1 MKEARRWRLVLGI
14 LMASAL
20 MSVIVAGSSFAQAN
34 AGTLKCVGIYS
45 ETAAGQISY
54 RVGTGD
60 WVAIKVGD
68 VIPANA
74 EIQVNVAQDWI
85 ELTPSNNPN
94 AVYEISGNSEG
105 DIVQKVSDILKSSPR
120 MVSFP
125 QPSGGK
131 PDPNFA
137 NKLVVTQYN
146 SRQVYRQPGQPGKD
160 IEYGDVL
167 EANGTVSI
175 IAINTTIT
183 LMKADG
189 TTIKVIGPLTFSVQ
203 KALAGGQLYKFLNAP

>member
-1 MKEARRWRLVLGI
+1 MKEACRWSLVLGI
-14 LMASAL
+14 LMSI
-20 MSVIVAGSSFAQAN
+20 IVAGSSFVQAN
-34 AGTLKCVGIYS
+34 ADALKCVGIYS
-45 ETAAGQISY
+45 ETAAGQIGY

-60 WVAIKVGD
+60 WVVIKVGD
-68 VIPANA
+68 VIPADA
-74 EIQVNVAQDWI
+74 QIRVTVAQDWI

-94 AVYEISGNSEG
+94 AVYKISGSSAG
-105 DIVQKVSDILKSSPR
+105 DIIRKVSDIKNSSPR

-125 QPSGGK
+125 QPSGGT
-131 PDPNFA
+131 PDPKFA

-146 SRQVYRQPGQPGKD
+146 SRHVYRQPGQPGKD
-160 IEYGDVL
+160 IQYGDVL

-189 TTIKVIGPLTFSVQ
+189 TKIKVIGPLIFSVQ
-203 KALAGGQLYKFLNAP
+203 KALAGEKLYKFLNAP

>member
-1 MKEARRWRLVLGI
+1 MKEARRWRLILGI
-14 LMASAL
+14 L
-20 MSVIVAGSSFAQAN
+20 MSVIVAGSSSAQTN

-45 ETAAGQISY
+45 ETAAGQIGY
-54 RVGTGD
+54 RVGTGN
-60 WVAIKVGD
+60 WVVVKIGD
-68 VIPANA
+68 VIPADA
-74 EIQVNVAQDWI
+74 QIQVNVAQDWI
-85 ELTPSNNPN
+85 ELTPSDNPN
-94 AVYEISGNSEG
+94 AVYKISGSSEG
-105 DIVQKVSDILKSSPR
+105 DIIQNVSDIRKSPPR

-125 QPSGGK
+125 QPSGGT
-131 PDPNFA
+131 PDPKFA
-137 NKLVVTQYN
+137 KKLVVTQYN

-189 TTIKVIGPLTFSVQ
+189 TTINVVGPLTFSVQ
-203 KALAGGQLYKFLNAP
+203 KALAGEQLYKFLNAP

>member
-14 LMASAL
+14 LM
-20 MSVIVAGSSFAQAN
+20 SVIVAGASFAQTN
-34 AGTLKCVGIYS
+34 AGTMKCVGIYS
-45 ETAAGQISY
+45 ETAAGQISD

-60 WVAIKVGD
+60 WVVIKVGD
-68 VIPANA
+68 AIPANA
-74 EIQVNVAQDWI
+74 QIRVNVAQDWI
-85 ELTPSNNPN
+85 ELTPSDNPN
-94 AVYEISGNSEG
+94 AVYKISGSSEG
-105 DIVQKVSDILKSSPR
+105 EVIQNVSDIKKSPPR

-125 QPSGGK
+125 QPSGGA
-131 PDPNFA
+131 PDTKFA

-189 TTIKVIGPLTFSVQ
+189 TTIKVVGPLTFSVK
-203 KALAGGQLYKFLNAP
+203 KALAGEQLYKFLNAP

>member
-14 LMASAL
+14 LM
-20 MSVIVAGSSFAQAN
+20 SVIVAGASFAQTN
-34 AGTLKCVGIYS
+34 AGTMKCVGIYS
-45 ETAAGQISY
+45 ETAAGQISD

-60 WVAIKVGD
+60 WVVIKVGD
-68 VIPANA
+68 AIPANA
-74 EIQVNVAQDWI
+74 QIRVNVAQDWI
-85 ELTPSNNPN
+85 ELTPSDNPN
-94 AVYEISGNSEG
+94 AVYKISGSSEG
-105 DIVQKVSDILKSSPR
+105 DIIQNVSDIKKSPPR

-125 QPSGGK
+125 QPSGGT
-131 PDPNFA
+131 PDPKFA

-189 TTIKVIGPLTFSVQ
+189 TTIKVVGPLTFSVK
-203 KALAGGQLYKFLNAP
+203 KALAGEQLYKFLNAP

>member
-14 LMASAL
+14 LMSGIL
-20 MSVIVAGSSFAQAN
+20 ISVIVAGSSFGQAN

-60 WVAIKVGD
+60 WVVIKVGD

-74 EIQVNVAQDWI
+74 EIRVNVAQDWI
-85 ELTPSNNPN
+85 ELTPSDNPK
-94 AVYEISGNSEG
+94 AVYEIRGSSEG
-105 DIVQKVSDILKSSPR
+105 DIVQKVSDIQKSSPR

-125 QPSGGK
+125 QPSGGT
-131 PDPNFA
+131 PDPKFA

-146 SRQVYRQPGQPGKD
+146 SRQVYRQPGQRGKD
-160 IEYGDVL
+160 IQYGDVL

-189 TTIKVIGPLTFSVQ
+189 TTINVIGPLTFSVQ
-203 KALAGGQLYKFLNAP
+203 KALAGKQLYKFLNAP

>member
-14 LMASAL
+14 LV
-20 MSVIVAGSSFAQAN
+20 SVIVAGSSLAQADE
-34 AGTLKCVGIYS
+34 GTLKCVGIYS
-45 ETAAGQISY
+45 ETAAGHISY

-60 WVAIKVGD
+60 WVVIKVGD

-74 EIQVNVAQDWI
+74 QIRVNVAQDWI

-94 AVYEISGNSEG
+94 AVYKISGSSAG
-105 DIVQKVSDILKSSPR
+105 DIVREVSDLEKSSPR
-120 MVSFP
+120 VVSFP
-125 QPSGGK
+125 QPSGGA
-131 PDPNFA
+131 PDPKFA
-137 NKLVVTQYN
+137 NKMVVTQYN
-146 SRQVYRQPGQPGKD
+146 SRQVYRQPGQRGKD

-167 EANGTVSI
+167 QANGTVSI

-189 TTIKVIGPLTFSVQ
+189 TTIKIVGPLTFSVQ
-203 KALAGGQLYKFLNAP
+203 KALAGEKLYKFLNAP

>member
-14 LMASAL
+14 LV
-20 MSVIVAGSSFAQAN
+20 SVIVAGSSLAQAN
-34 AGTLKCVGIYS
+34 EDTLKCVGIYS

-54 RVGTGD
+54 RVGTGN

-74 EIQVNVAQDWI
+74 QIRVNVAQDWI

-94 AVYEISGNSEG
+94 AVYKISGSSAG
-105 DIVQKVSDILKSSPR
+105 DTVREVSDLQKSSPR
-120 MVSFP
+120 IVNFP
-125 QPSGGK
+125 QPSGGT
-131 PDPNFA
+131 PDPKFA
-137 NKLVVTQYN
+137 NKMVVTQYN
-146 SRQVYRQPGQPGKD
+146 SRQVYRQPGQRGKD
-160 IEYGDVL
+160 IQYGDVL

-189 TTIKVIGPLTFSVQ
+189 TTIKVVGPLTFSVQ
-203 KALAGGQLYKFLNAP
+203 KALAGEKLYKFLNAP

>member
-1 MKEARRWRLVLGI
+1 MKEARRWRLVLGV
-14 LMASAL
+14 L
-20 MSVIVAGSSFAQAN
+20 MSVIVAGPSFAQAN

-54 RVGTGD
+54 RVGTGN
-60 WVAIKVGD
+60 WVVIKVGD
-68 VIPANA
+68 VIPADA
-74 EIQVNVAQDWI
+74 QIQVNVAQDWI
-85 ELTPSNNPN
+85 ELTPSDNPN
-94 AVYEISGNSEG
+94 AVYKISGSSEG
-105 DIVQKVSDILKSSPR
+105 DITQNVSDIKKSPPR
-120 MVSFP
+120 MVSLP
-125 QPSGGK
+125 QPSGGT
-131 PDPNFA
+131 PDPKFA
-137 NKLVVTQYN
+137 NKLAVTQYN

-189 TTIKVIGPLTFSVQ
+189 TTIKVVGPLTFSVK
-203 KALAGGQLYKFLNAP
+203 KALAGEQLYKFLNAP

>member
-14 LMASAL
+14 LV
-20 MSVIVAGSSFAQAN
+20 SVIVAGSSLAQAN
-34 AGTLKCVGIYS
+34 EDTLKCVGIYS

-54 RVGTGD
+54 RVGTGN
-60 WVAIKVGD
+60 WVVIKVGD
-68 VIPANA
+68 VIPADA
-74 EIQVNVAQDWI
+74 QIQVNVAQDWI
-85 ELTPSNNPN
+85 ELTPSDNPK
-94 AVYEISGNSEG
+94 AVYKISGSSEG
-105 DIVQKVSDILKSSPR
+105 DIIQNVSDIEKSPPR

-125 QPSGGK
+125 QPSGGT
-131 PDPNFA
+131 PDPKFA

-146 SRQVYRQPGQPGKD
+146 SRHVYRQPGQPGED
-160 IEYGDVL
+160 IQYGDVL

-189 TTIKVIGPLTFSVQ
+189 TTIKVIGPLIFSVQ
-203 KALAGGQLYKFLNAP
+203 KALTGHQLYKFLNAP

>member
-1 MKEARRWRLVLGI
+1 MKAARRWRLVLGI
-14 LMASAL
+14 LV
-20 MSVIVAGSSFAQAN
+20 SVIVAGSSLAQADE
-34 AGTLKCVGIYS
+34 ATLKCVGIYS
-45 ETAAGQISY
+45 ETAAGHIGY

-60 WVAIKVGD
+60 WVVIKVGD

-74 EIQVNVAQDWI
+74 QIRVNVAQDWI

-94 AVYEISGNSEG
+94 AVYKISGSSAG
-105 DIVQKVSDILKSSPR
+105 DIVRDVSDIQKSPPR
-120 MVSFP
+120 TVGFP
-125 QPSGGK
+125 QPSGGT
-131 PDPNFA
+131 PDPKFA

-146 SRQVYRQPGQPGKD
+146 SRQVYRQPGQRGKD

-189 TTIKVIGPLTFSVQ
+189 TTINVVGPLTFSVQ
-203 KALAGGQLYKFLNAP
+203 KALAGEKLYKFLNAP